1 MTSSEMQPPPDVES
15 FLPLTPAVFH
25 VLLALA
31 DGPSH
36 GYAVMKEVET
46 RTRGRVRLGPGT
58 LYGITKRLLADG
70 WVAEVKAGSPA
81 AAGRRG
87 RRDFRL
93 TALGRAVAAAEMRR
107 LEDLLELARGKRWLP
122 VSPRQKV

>member
-1 MTSSEMQPPPDVES
+1 MTDASPTPES

-36 GYAVMKEVET
+36 GYAVMKEVER
-46 RTRGRVRLGPGT
+46 RTGGRVRLGPGT

-70 WVAEVKAGSPA
+70 LVAEVETPPGTAS
-81 AAGRRG
+81 GRR
-87 RRDFRL
+87 RRDFGL
-93 TALGRAVAAAEMRR
+93 TALGRAVAAAESLR
-107 LEDLLELARGKRWLP
+107 LERLLELARAKRLLP
-122 VSPRQKV
+122 EPG